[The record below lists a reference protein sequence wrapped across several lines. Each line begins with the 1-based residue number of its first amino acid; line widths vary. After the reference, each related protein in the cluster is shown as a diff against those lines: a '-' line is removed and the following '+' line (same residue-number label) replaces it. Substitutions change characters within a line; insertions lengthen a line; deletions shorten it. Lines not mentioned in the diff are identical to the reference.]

1 MLLHISS
8 PSRLLI
14 ECFSLDTSDNLRPE
28 CNMRSIP
35 LVSADIILAASIQQ
49 SAARVDDTDKLPA
62 IIVTKLMRKIP
73 LAPCVLYQLI
83 CA

>member
-1 MLLHISS
+1 MLLHISN

-62 IIVTKLMRKIP
+62 IIVTK
-73 LAPCVLYQLI
+73 AN
-83 CA
+83 A